1 MNKECRHIPTNSMWL
16 VSRDDYGMQSAK
28 CADCNQ
34 NILRE
39 TAPIGAKYNWEDWRV
54 TK

>member
-1 MNKECRHIPTNSMWL
+1 MNKECRHIPANSIWL

-34 NILRE
+34 DILRE
-39 TAPIGAKYNWEDWRV
+39 TAPIGAKYNWEDWRII
-54 TK
+54 K